1 MKVFP
6 LVKNKKHKT
15 NAIRLLEQKK
25 IAFNISEYA
34 FSEGHTSAKEA
45 AKELGLD
52 EASIFKTLV
61 AVGNKTG
68 PIVGV
73 VPGNKELDL
82 KKIAKVSGNK
92 KVEMLPMKEL
102 EPLTG
107 YIHGGCSPIG
117 MKKQLPTFVAL
128 EANELE
134 LIHCS
139 AGMRGL
145 QLEINPKEIV
155 KLLNGE
161 FADIT
166 I

>member
-1 MKVFP
+1 MG
-6 LVKNKKHKT
+6 KKKINKT
-15 NAIRLLEQKK
+15 NAIRFLEQQK
-25 IAFNISEYA
+25 IPFEVAEYTWTDDHM
-34 FSEGHTSAKEA
+34 GAKDTAEQ
-45 AKELGLD
+45 LGLD
-52 EASIFKTLV
+52 ESEIFKTLV

-68 PIVGV
+68 PIVAV

-82 KKIAKVSGNK
+82 KKIAKVSHNK

-117 MKKQLPTFVAL
+117 MKKNLPTFFAI
-128 EANELE
+128 EAQTLTDFR
-134 LIHCS
+134 CS

-145 QLEINPKEIV
+145 QMKVSPQALV

-161 FADIT
+161 FVDIT
-166 I
+166 S